1 MRNKRSLLQDK
12 HIILQQD
19 PAAGFLGV
27 NLLVLASIAIC
38 LVGKG

>member
-12 HIILQQD
+12 HIILQQ
-19 PAAGFLGV
+19 AFCVNFLV
-27 NLLVLASIAIC
+27 IASIVIC